1 MAKKPIIHGISGILF
16 RIRVLSFFRSCLPV
30 KYYRK
35 LKGKLSKPAHVKTEA
50 GSAEMKSKKF
60 KFYMRDKYKILTVI
74 CLTAALVPFTSNSI
88 NLALKDIAT
97 DLSMDAVSLSWV
109 VTILMVPSAV
119 LQIPF
124 GKAGDMFGRKKLL
137 LTGVVLFSL
146 ASLGCMFV
154 KTGALLLVMRFMQ
167 GVASAMLFGV
177 STAIITNVFS
187 REERG
192 KAIGIQ
198 TATVYLALSAGPVL
212 GGMLTHY
219 FGWKSIFLVTA
230 CIGVLSFIG
239 ILLFMKDEW
248 KEEKPEKFDW
258 RGMSVYTV
266 AVAGILWGFSS
277 LPEIRGIVAT
287 GVGILALWVFVCYEK
302 RQAFPMF
309 DMNMFLSNRVFRMS
323 LFAALINYAA
333 TFAVTFL
340 LSLYLQY
347 VKGFDPQKAGWILLA
362 QPVAMMLLSPV
373 AGRWSDKIDAG
384 KIATLGMAIIA
395 ICLAALLFLTSDTPV
410 YLVVIISL
418 VLGSGF
424 ALFSSPNMN
433 VIMSS
438 VEKRFIG
445 TASATAGTMRLVGQ
459 AVSMGIT
466 MMMISMFVGKTQIT
480 SDVYPQLMNGL
491 RYTFI
496 VFMILCC
503 LGVYFSMVRKNK
515 K

>member
-1 MAKKPIIHGISGILF
+1 
-16 RIRVLSFFRSCLPV
+16 
-30 KYYRK
+30 
-35 LKGKLSKPAHVKTEA
+35 
-50 GSAEMKSKKF
+50 MKD
-60 KFYMRDKYKILTVI
+60 RYKILTVI
-74 CLTAALVPFTSNSI
+74 CLAATLVPFASNSI

-97 DLSMDAVSLSWV
+97 DLRMDAVSLSWV
-109 VTILMVPSAV
+109 VTILMIPSAV

-124 GKAGDMFGRKKLL
+124 GKSGDRFGRKKLL
-137 LTGVVLFSL
+137 LTGVVLFAL
-146 ASLGCMFV
+146 ASLGCIFV
-154 KTGALLLVMRFMQ
+154 RNGDLLLVMRFIQ
-167 GVASAMLFGV
+167 GIGSAMLSGV
-177 STAIITNVFS
+177 SVAIITNIFS

-219 FGWKSIFLVTA
+219 FGWRSIFIATA
-230 CIGVLSFIG
+230 CMGALSAVG
-239 ILLFMKDEW
+239 ILLFIKGDW
-248 KEEKPEKFDW
+248 KEEKEAKFDW
-258 RGMSVYTV
+258 TGMVIYTV
-266 AVAGILWGFSS
+266 AIVGILWGFSQ
-277 LPEIRGIVAT
+277 LPDYKGFIAT
-287 GVGILALWVFVCYEK
+287 AVGLLAMLLFVYYEK
-302 RQAFPMF
+302 KESLPMF

-362 QPVAMMLLSPV
+362 QPIAMMLLSPV
-373 AGRWSDKIDAG
+373 AGRWSDKTDAG

-395 ICLAALLFLTSDTPV
+395 VCLVVLLLVTPETPV
-410 YLVVIISL
+410 YLLII
-418 VLGSGF
+418 VLLILGAGF

-459 AVSMGIT
+459 AISMGIT
-466 MMMISMFVGKTQIT
+466 MMMISVFIGKTQI
-480 SDVYPQLMNGL
+480 SIEVYPLLMKCL

-496 VFMILCC
+496 IFIALCC
-503 LGVYFSMVRKNK
+503 FGVYFSMARKK
-515 K
+515 